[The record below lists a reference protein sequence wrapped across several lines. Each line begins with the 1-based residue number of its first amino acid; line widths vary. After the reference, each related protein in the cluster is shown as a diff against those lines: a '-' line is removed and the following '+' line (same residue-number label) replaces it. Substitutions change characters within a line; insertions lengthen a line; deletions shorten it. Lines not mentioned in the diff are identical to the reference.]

1 LLAPPEL
8 CGCGGIMSDAGANNP
23 KPEQSDQQSDPTL
36 QQEDYPC
43 QPPDTISGIIY
54 RYQLSA
60 DGTDRFTYV
69 NQQVAEHIGYSPAQ
83 VMENPQLM
91 WATILPEDRGTVE
104 RSVQQSAQHLTTFEV
119 EYRARNRLGE
129 VRWYAARSMPERQ
142 TDGSILWSGLIVDV
156 SDRRLAEIDCLQAL
170 HDLRQLNALPDYTVA
185 NTQDLTELIDCLY
198 QELQP
203 PETVPP
209 PADRIQPA
217 TLLLAEDNAENIDI
231 FSTYLNAT
239 GYQVLSARNGE
250 EAVVLSKEHHPDLI
264 LMDIQ
269 MPRMDGFEAIRQIRL
284 EPALQSTPI
293 LTLTARAMPGDR
305 ERCFAVGANEYL
317 SKPIQ
322 LKYLTQR
329 LKYWLQRTRVRR
341 S

>member
-1 LLAPPEL
+1 MLAPPEL
-8 CGCGGIMSDAGANNP
+8 CWCGEIMSDASANNP
-23 KPEQSDQQSDPTL
+23 NPE
-36 QQEDYPC
+36 EDYPC
-43 QPPDTISGIIY
+43 QSPDTIPGIIY

-60 DGTDRFTYV
+60 DGTDCFPYV

-91 WATILPEDRGTVE
+91 WATILPEDRANVE
-104 RSVQQSAQHLTTFEV
+104 RAVQHSAQHLTTFEV

-142 TDGSILWSGLIVDV
+142 PDGSILWSGMILDV

-170 HDLRQLNALPDYTVA
+170 QDLRQLNALPDYTVT
-185 NTQDLTELIDCLY
+185 NTQDLTALIDWLY
-198 QELQP
+198 QELQL
-203 PETVPP
+203 PETAPLP
-209 PADRIQPA
+209 TDRIQPV
-217 TLLLAEDNAENIDI
+217 TLLLAEDNVENIDI

-239 GYQVLSARNGE
+239 GYQVLSAKNGE
-250 EAVVLSKEHHPDLI
+250 EAVALSKGHHPDLI

-269 MPRMDGFEAIRQIRL
+269 MPGMDGFEAIRQIRL

-305 ERCFAVGANEYL
+305 ERCFEVGANEYL

-322 LKYLTQR
+322 LKYLAQR
-329 LKYWLQRTRVRR
+329 LAYWLQLTKRR

>member
-8 CGCGGIMSDAGANNP
+8 CWSSEIMSDASANNP
-23 KPEQSDQQSDPTL
+23 NPE
-36 QQEDYPC
+36 EDYPC
-43 QPPDTISGIIY
+43 QPPDTKSGIIY

-60 DGTDRFTYV
+60 DGTDRFPYV

-83 VMENPQLM
+83 IMENPQLM
-91 WATILPEDRGTVE
+91 WATILPEDRGNVE
-104 RSVQQSAQHLTTFEV
+104 RAVQHSAQHLTTFEV

-142 TDGSILWSGLIVDV
+142 SDGSILWVGMIVDV

-170 HDLRQLNALPDYTVA
+170 QDLRQFNALPDHTIA
-185 NTQDLTELIDCLY
+185 NTQDLTELIDWLY

-203 PETVPP
+203 PTTVPP
-209 PADRIQPA
+209 FVDRIQPT
-217 TLLLAEDNAENIDI
+217 TLLLAEDNVENIDI

-250 EAVVLSKEHHPDLI
+250 EAVALSKGHHPDLI

-269 MPRMDGFEAIRQIRL
+269 MPGMHGFEAIRQIRL
-284 EPALQSTPI
+284 EPSLQSTPI

-305 ERCFAVGANEYL
+305 ERCFEVGANEYL

-329 LKYWLQRTRVRR
+329 LEYWLQRTKRR
-341 S
+341 L